1 MAPERTAPR
10 SVIRNALGIGVA
22 TGAYALS
29 FGALSVAAGL
39 NVAETCAL
47 SLLMFT
53 GASQFALIGVV
64 GSGGNPFAGAAGAL
78 LLGVRNGLY
87 GLRLSPL
94 LDVRGVRRLGTA
106 QLVIDESTAM
116 AIAQPNGPL
125 GRVAFYSTG
134 LAIYVLWNLGTLV
147 GALAGR
153 AISNPADFGLDA
165 AAPAAFLALLAPRME
180 GREQWV
186 VALVA
191 GAVALASVPFVPAGV
206 PVLLAAV
213 VGFAFG
219 LWPGASSLPVEPSTR
234 EPA

>member
-1 MAPERTAPR
+1 M
-10 SVIRNALGIGVA
+10 IRNALGIGVA

-39 NVAETCAL
+39 NVPETCAL

-64 GSGGNPFAGAAGAL
+64 GSGGSPFAGAASAL

-94 LDVRGVRRLGTA
+94 LGVRGARRLGAA

-116 AIAQPNGPL
+116 AIAQPSEPL
-125 GRVAFYSTG
+125 ARVAFYATG
-134 LAIYVLWNLGTLV
+134 LSIYVLWNLGTLAD
-147 GALAGR
+147 ALAGR

-165 AAPAAFLALLAPRME
+165 AVPAAF
-180 GREQWV
+180 
-186 VALVA
+186 
-191 GAVALASVPFVPAGV
+191 
-206 PVLLAAV
+206 
-213 VGFAFG
+213 G
-219 LWPGASSLPVEPSTR
+219 LRPGAEPLRVEPSTR

>member
-1 MAPERTAPR
+1 MDRAARS

-39 NVAETCAL
+39 NVPETCAL

-64 GSGGNPFAGAAGAL
+64 GSGGSALAGAASSL
-78 LLGVRNGLY
+78 LLGIRNGLY

-94 LDVRGVRRLGTA
+94 LGVRGGRRIGAA
-106 QLVIDESTAM
+106 QHVIDESTAM
-116 AIAQPNGPL
+116 AIAQPTQEL
-125 GRVAFYSTG
+125 GRVAFYATG

-180 GREQWV
+180 GREQWM
-186 VALVA
+186 VAVVA

-206 PVLLAAV
+206 PVLLAAL
-213 VGFAFG
+213 VGIAFG
-219 LWPGASSLPVEPSTR
+219 LRPGAEPVPVEPSTR